1 MKIKYQHGKFIF
13 PEEISRLAVNIS
25 CRQVDDESTQH
36 PPTGRGASVTCSEI
50 QVSYPD
56 LKNVEFYRHGWNS
69 WSPTSWWSVHKPPY
83 RVWNNPPRS
92 LTAEDAYSDDPEVHQ
107 SYLLTA
113 IKLDSGKDFIMLIGA
128 LGGESGYFEIGEH
141 LLTARKLPDKTG
153 YSAHNA
159 PANCNKD
166 SDVSWWI
173 GIGKELSVFSA
184 YATALRKSLGSKAK
198 RANRY
203 PGGIWSS
210 WYSWFEEISEETIE
224 TEIIPATRSGY
235 QVLEIDD
242 GWEKGIGD
250 WQPNA
255 KFPSGLETLA
265 NKIRSHDL
273 TPGIWVSPFIAS
285 GNSAI
290 VHEHPEYFIHDFSG
304 NLEPAGYNWGDYY
317 YGLDCTHPGAKSWL
331 KKILTTIYG
340 WGFRYFKLDFL
351 NAAAIVGRRYQT
363 VSREC
368 AYREGLKTIRETLPN
383 AYLMA
388 SGALIG
394 PSLGL
399 VDGMRVGPDTAPYWD
414 NTERKRDPSG
424 PAVRNAAL
432 NSLSR
437 YWLKPLVALDPDV
450 AFTRSRGSLLS
461 PEANELT
468 QNLARVCGIFSCSD
482 PYTWLINSEKNQVK
496 ELCTEFKIPP
506 SVNQISRFSFRSGT
520 KEVDFTPW
528 LYPSGRVSDRILA
541 K

>member
-13 PEEISRLAVNIS
+13 PEQISKLAVNIS
-25 CRQVDDESTQH
+25 CRQVDDESNQQ

-56 LKNVEFYRHGWNS
+56 LKNGEFYRHGWNS
-69 WSPTSWWSVHKPPY
+69 WSPTSWWSVDKPPY

-198 RANRY
+198 RPNRY

-528 LYPSGRVSDRILA
+528 LYPTGRVSDRILA

>member
-13 PEEISRLAVNIS
+13 PEQISKLAVNIS
-25 CRQVDDESTQH
+25 CRQVDDESNQQ

-56 LKNVEFYRHGWNS
+56 LKNGEFYRHGWNS
-69 WSPTSWWSVHKPPY
+69 WSPTSWWSVDKPPY

-184 YATALRKSLGSKAK
+184 YATALRKSIDSKAK
-198 RANRY
+198 RPNRY

-242 GWEKGIGD
+242 GWEQGIGD
-250 WQPNA
+250 RQPNA

-265 NKIRSHDL
+265 KKIRSHDL

-482 PYTWLINSEKNQVK
+482 PYTWLIDSEKHQVK

>member
-13 PEEISRLAVNIS
+13 PEQISSSAANIS
-25 CRQVDDESTQH
+25 CGQVGDATSQQ
-36 PPTGRGASVTCSEI
+36 PPTGSGVSVTCAEI

-198 RANRY
+198 RPNRY

>member
-13 PEEISRLAVNIS
+13 PEQISKLAVNIS
-25 CRQVDDESTQH
+25 CRQVDDESNQQ

-56 LKNVEFYRHGWNS
+56 LKNGEFYRHGWNS
-69 WSPTSWWSVHKPPY
+69 WSPTSWWSVDKPPY

-198 RANRY
+198 RPNRY

>member
-13 PEEISRLAVNIS
+13 PEQISSSAANIS
-25 CRQVDDESTQH
+25 CGQVGDATNQQ
-36 PPTGRGASVTCSEI
+36 PPTGSGVSVTCAEI

-69 WSPTSWWSVHKPPY
+69 WSPTSWWSVTKPPY

-92 LTAEDAYSDDPEVHQ
+92 LTAEDAYSDDPKVHQ

-113 IKLDSGKDFIMLIGA
+113 IKVDPEKDLIMLIGS

-141 LLTARKLPDKTG
+141 LLTARKLPDKTDN
-153 YSAHNA
+153 SAHPA
-159 PANCNKD
+159 PSKCDKD
-166 SDVSWWI
+166 SYVSWWV
-173 GIGKELSVFSA
+173 GIGTELSVFQA
-184 YATALRKSLGSKAK
+184 YAAALRKSLGSKDK
-198 RANRY
+198 RLNRY
-203 PGGIWSS
+203 PGTIWSS

-224 TEIIPATRSGY
+224 AEIIPAGRSGY

-255 KFPSGLETLA
+255 KFPSGLEALA
-265 NKIRSHDL
+265 NKIRNNDL
-273 TPGIWVSPFIAS
+273 TPGIWVSPFIAA
-285 GNSAI
+285 GNSTI
-290 VHEHPEYFIHDFSG
+290 VQEHPEYFIHDFSG

-317 YGLDCTHPGAKSWL
+317 YGLDCTHPGAKTWL
-331 KKILTTIYG
+331 KEILTTIYE

-351 NAAAIVGRRYQT
+351 NAAAIVGRRYRT
-363 VSREC
+363 VSREY
-368 AYREGLKTIRETLPN
+368 AYQEGLKTIREALPD

-414 NTERKRDPSG
+414 NTERKQDPSG

-461 PEANELT
+461 PEANEFT
-468 QNLARVCGIFSCSD
+468 QNLARVCGNFSCSD
-482 PYTWLINSEKNQVK
+482 PYSWLTDSEKNQVR
-496 ELCTEFKIPP
+496 EICTEFGMPP
-506 SVNQISRFSFRSGT
+506 SVKQISRFKFRSGN
-520 KEVDFTPW
+520 EVVDFAPW
-528 LYPSGRVSDRILA
+528 LYPTERISDRILA